1 MDRSVAAV
9 FRGVVRMSVQDE
21 RRSGDVATKWGQD
34 VAAAGFAQI
43 PNYLLKI
50 NQFTAEDE
58 RLSSVELLLLIQLAA
73 AWWRKDELP
82 FPSMKTLA
90 LRCGTSERQVLRAL
104 KRLETIPLLKRITRK
119 RKGIIATNAYNLS
132 PLVEVLQVV
141 AESYPPERRRTV
153 RGQGTEEAISLKK
166 ISP

>member
-1 MDRSVAAV
+1 
-9 FRGVVRMSVQDE
+9 MSVQDE

-58 RLSSVELLLLIQLAA
+58 RLSSVELLLLIQLAS

-104 KRLETIPLLKRITRK
+104 KRLEALPLLKRITRK
-119 RKGIIATNAYNLS
+119 RKGIIATNAYDLS

-141 AESYPPERRRTV
+141 AESYPPERRRAV
-153 RGQGTEEAISLKK
+153 REQEAGGAISLKK
-166 ISP
+166 ALPE